1 MDTYRGNYI
10 DQASGNDDW
19 PEVDFG
25 EEETP
30 REPPP
35 SPIGQDERRMQ
46 VRAYNHWA
54 GLLDNRNFPAVDT
67 LEPEALTDFG
77 PYSVLLDF
85 SNGIED
91 PAIRYLGD
99 MLAKECGGEGVIT
112 TLSDVPARSLL
123 SRITD
128 HYMQILANQAPIGFE
143 AEFVNQRDRT
153 ILYRGILL
161 PFSSDDENIDFIYG
175 VINWKELADQATTD
189 ELLLEIDQ
197 ALEANGH
204 VEARRDDPMIDW
216 ADGPAELIEEDDV
229 LDLAELAEQ
238 AETGLPLPGFGRLAV
253 ADHEDDEDDEDDEN
267 DAPAAPLDL
276 RAMARAQD
284 ALDAGQSLPP
294 LELNQLAEAED
305 ALSGDPENMALA
317 DWLASARDLAEAARG
332 SEDRTRHTLYAAI
345 GRAYDFSLAAADAE
359 AEFNELVADSG
370 LTVQDRA
377 PMTPVVKLVFGAEYD
392 KTRLTEYASALS
404 HAHRLTLGRGSLAG
418 YLAAAPGGLKGVVG
432 EERRIKRAECG
443 KPAELR
449 DTPREALAK
458 KLRKLDHAPLDAV
471 ASDGAEFTLLVAR
484 RLPTGEVVLLGEVAD
499 DVLLLEKAAKKLLG

>member
-10 DQASGNDDW
+10 DQASGSDDW

-67 LEPEALTDFG
+67 LVPEALTDFG

-85 SNGIED
+85 STGIED
-91 PAIRYLGD
+91 PTIRYLGD
-99 MLAKECGGEGVIT
+99 MLATECGGDGVIN

-143 AEFVNQRDRT
+143 AEFVNLRGRT

-204 VEARRDDPMIDW
+204 AEARRADPMTEW
-216 ADGPAELIEEDDV
+216 ADGPADLIDEEDV
-229 LDLAELAEQ
+229 LDLAGLAE
-238 AETGLPLPGFGRLAV
+238 EVEDDLPLPGFGRFAV
-253 ADHEDDEDDEDDEN
+253 SDQSDDEEDET
-267 DAPAAPLDL
+267 PAAPLDL

-284 ALDAGQSLPP
+284 AMDADEP
-294 LELNQLAEAED
+294 LELDQFAEVEAV
-305 ALSGDPENMALA
+305 AGDNTDPADMALA
-317 DWLASARDLAEAARG
+317 DWLASARELAEAARG
-332 SEDRTRHTLYAAI
+332 SEDRTRSALYAAI
-345 GRAYDFSLAAADAE
+345 GRAYDFSLAAGEAE
-359 AEFNELVADSG
+359 DEFNELVADSG

-377 PMTPVVKLVFGAEYD
+377 PMTPVVKLVFGADYD

-432 EERRIKRAECG
+432 EERRIKRAESG

-449 DTPREALAK
+449 NTPRETLAK